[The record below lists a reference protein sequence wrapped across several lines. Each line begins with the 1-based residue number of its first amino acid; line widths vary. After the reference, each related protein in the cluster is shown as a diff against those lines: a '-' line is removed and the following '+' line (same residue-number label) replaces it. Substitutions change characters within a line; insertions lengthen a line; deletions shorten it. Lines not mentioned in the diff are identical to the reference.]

1 MNTTAF
7 VLQTCEYGQDMAQY
21 LEEFRFVEAF
31 QCQFTQIGVAVAG
44 LMLMSA
50 VFVPLFIRS
59 RSPVIPVVLL
69 LLVGGAFIQTI
80 AGVYVTIATI
90 TLLAV
95 GGGAFTLLYAKYS
108 T

>member
-1 MNTTAF
+1 MNTAAV

-31 QCQFTQIGVAVAG
+31 QCQFSGIGVPIAG
-44 LMLMSA
+44 LLLMSA
-50 VFVPLFIRS
+50 VFIPLFIRS
-59 RSPVIPVVLL
+59 RSPVIPLVLL
-69 LLVGGAFIQTI
+69 LLVGGAFVQTI
-80 AGVYVTIATI
+80 AGAYVTVATI

-95 GGGAFTLLYAKYS
+95 GGGSLTLLYAKYS